1 MTSLKK
7 ENTVIGIIFMVLS
20 VYYGYLTSQLQFR
33 KAAQG
38 MGPDSMPYIFAAAL
52 FVLSIFLI
60 IEGYVKNSAAAN
72 KNPLGLKMILRVVL
86 LFGIIAAYILTVIY
100 VSFVVATPL
109 FIAVLLYVGESRK
122 PVEIILTSVLVT
134 AGVYILFNL
143 IFQVRI

>member
-1 MTSLKK
+1 
-7 ENTVIGIIFMVLS
+7 MVLS

-60 IEGYVKNSAAAN
+60 IEGYVKNTAAAN

-86 LFGIIAAYILTVIY
+86 LFGIIAAYILVVIY

-109 FIAVLLYVGESRK
+109 FIAVLLYLGESRK

>member
-7 ENTVIGIIFMVLS
+7 ENTVLGIIFMVLS

-60 IEGYVKNSAAAN
+60 IEGYVKNTAAAN
-72 KNPLGLKMILRVVL
+72 KNPLGLKMILGPAVRDYCRIHSGGHLRQFCCRYALVHCSTAV
-86 LFGIIAAYILTVIY
+86 FG
-100 VSFVVATPL
+100 
-109 FIAVLLYVGESRK
+109 
-122 PVEIILTSVLVT
+122 
-134 AGVYILFNL
+134 
-143 IFQVRI
+143 RIQKAC

>member
-1 MTSLKK
+1 
-7 ENTVIGIIFMVLS
+7 MVLS

-60 IEGYVKNSAAAN
+60 IEGYVKNTAAAN

-86 LFGIIAAYILTVIY
+86 LFGIIAAYILAVIY

-109 FIAVLLYVGESRK
+109 FIAVLLYLGESRK

>member
-1 MTSLKK
+1 
-7 ENTVIGIIFMVLS
+7 
-20 VYYGYLTSQLQFR
+20 
-33 KAAQG
+33 
-38 MGPDSMPYIFAAAL
+38 MPYIFAAAL

-60 IEGYVKNSAAAN
+60 IEGYVKNTAAAN

-86 LFGIIAAYILTVIY
+86 LFGIIAAYILAVIY

-109 FIAVLLYVGESRK
+109 FIAVLLYLGESRK

>member
-7 ENTVIGIIFMVLS
+7 ENTVIGILLIVLS

-38 MGPDSMPYIFAAAL
+38 IGPDSMPYIFAAAL

-60 IEGYVKNSAAAN
+60 IEGYVKDGAAAN
-72 KNPLGLKMILRVVL
+72 SNPLGLKMILRVAM
-86 LFGIIAAYILTVIY
+86 LFGIIAAYVLVVIY
-100 VSFVVATPL
+100 VSFLVATPL
-109 FIAVLLYVGESRK
+109 FVAVLLYLGESRK

>member
-7 ENTVIGIIFMVLS
+7 ENTVLGIIFMVLS

-60 IEGYVKNSAAAN
+60 IEGYVKNTAAAN

-86 LFGIIAAYILTVIY
+86 LFGIIAAYILAVIY

-109 FIAVLLYVGESRK
+109 FIAVLLYLGESRK